1 MSLDHPIRPETPA
14 GRKHVVVLGGG
25 ICGLAAGMQLAESG
39 HRVTVL
45 EAQHFLGGLAT
56 TLRGQT
62 GAGFD
67 FGPHAYHAR
76 NERVLDMFKEIAHD
90 GFPAR
95 PKNVRIKFRGR
106 YYKYP
111 LEALDLARSMD
122 PLLAL
127 RAFVD
132 YFGEVVRRKIRPR
145 ELVSAE
151 DWVTQAMGRTLYGL
165 FFGPYTQKV
174 WGIPPS
180 RLAASFAQH
189 RIPHISL
196 WKVVMTS
203 LRKGRAKITGSEH
216 RYAPLVIELYYPPR
230 GAGLISERM
239 AQRIRDRGGEAMTG
253 TLVTGLEVRPR
264 ASGASPTARPT
275 GEGGSDEWGVGSDGA
290 GTRVTA
296 VRYRRVPRTDV
307 GGQLCMLADG
317 TEAVDAFRMNGSPG
331 PEERIECDAVVNT
344 IPLPSLI
351 RLLGDAVSPEARAA
365 ADHLRFRALT
375 IVGLRVRRP
384 QALPAQSI
392 YFQDKTFNRLSETR
406 NYGGS
411 DVCGPDETVL
421 LCDITCDV
429 GDPIWTADPSEL
441 GRRCAKELEAEGFLE
456 MDEVVECVVLR
467 STFGYPVYV
476 VGYERAIDTLMKEL
490 MRFEN
495 VLTGG
500 RQGLYKYVDMD
511 IASEMGLSMADHIL
525 SGRTKREAIGH
536 IPYEDRVFA

>member
-1 MSLDHPIRPETPA
+1 MS
-14 GRKHVVVLGGG
+14 HVVVLGGG
-25 ICGLAAGMQLAESG
+25 ICGLAAGMQLAEHG
-39 HRVTVL
+39 QQVTVL

-56 TLRGQT
+56 TLRGST

-76 NERVLDMFKEIAHD
+76 NQRVLDMFKDIAYD

-95 PKNVRIKFRGR
+95 SKNVRIKFRGR

-111 LEALDLARSMD
+111 LEAMDLARSMD
-122 PLLAL
+122 PLLAA
-127 RAFVD
+127 RAFID
-132 YFGEVVRRKIRPR
+132 YLSEVVRRKVRPR
-145 ELVSAE
+145 TLVSAE

-196 WKVVMTS
+196 WKVIQTS
-203 LRKGRAKITGSEH
+203 LRRGRAKISGTEH
-216 RYAPLVIELYYPPR
+216 RYAPLVVELYYPPR

-239 AQRIRDRGGEAMTG
+239 ADRIRAKGGRVETG
-253 TLVTGLEVRPR
+253 ALVTGLDVEDGRV
-264 ASGASPTARPT
+264 
-275 GEGGSDEWGVGSDGA
+275 VG
-290 GTRVTA
+290 
-296 VRYRRVPRTDV
+296 VRYKRVPPSNLD
-307 GGQLCMLADG
+307 GQLCLMDV
-317 TEAVDAFRMNGSPG
+317 THPVDG
-331 PEERIECDAVVNT
+331 PEERIACDGVVNT
-344 IPLPSLI
+344 MPLPHLF
-351 RLLGDAVSPEARAA
+351 RLMGGAVSADATAA
-365 ADHLRFRALT
+365 ADVLRFRALT
-375 IVGLRVRRP
+375 ILGLRVRRP

-429 GDPIWTADPSEL
+429 GDGIWTADPSEL
-441 GRRCAKELEAEGFLE
+441 GRRCATELEQEGFLK
-456 MDEVVECVVLR
+456 MDEVQECVALR
-467 STFGYPVYV
+467 TTFGYPVYV
-476 VGYERAIDTLMKEL
+476 VGYEQAIDTLMNEL

-511 IASEMGLSMADHIL
+511 IASEMGLAMADFL
-525 SGRTKREAIGH
+525 ASGKTKRDAIGDV
-536 IPYEDRVFA
+536 PYEDRTFA

>member
-1 MSLDHPIRPETPA
+1 MS
-14 GRKHVVVLGGG
+14 HVVVLGGG
-25 ICGLAAGMQLAESG
+25 ICGLAAGMQLAENG

-56 TLRGQT
+56 TLRGRT

-76 NERVLDMFKEIAHD
+76 NQRVLDMFKQIAHD

-111 LEALDLARSMD
+111 LEAMDIARSME
-122 PLLAL
+122 PLVAV
-127 RAFVD
+127 RAFAD
-132 YFGEVVRRKIRPR
+132 YLLEVVRRKIRPR
-145 ELVSAE
+145 KLVSAE

-174 WGIPPS
+174 WGVPPS
-180 RLAASFAQH
+180 HLAASFAQH

-196 WKVVMTS
+196 WKVIQTS
-203 LRKGRAKITGSEH
+203 LRKGREKISGTEH
-216 RYAPLVIELYYPPR
+216 RYAPLVVELFYPPR

-239 AQRIRDRGGEAMTG
+239 AQRIRDHGGEARTG
-253 TLVTGLEVRPR
+253 TLVTGLDVADDKVTGVR
-264 ASGASPTARPT
+264 
-275 GEGGSDEWGVGSDGA
+275 
-290 GTRVTA
+290 
-296 VRYRRVPRTDV
+296 VRTVPRTDD
-307 GGQLCMLADG
+307 GGQLCMLATGLEGG
-317 TEAVDAFRMNGSPG
+317 TDPYRMNGSPG
-331 PEERIECDAVVNT
+331 PEERIDCDLVVNT
-344 IPLPSLI
+344 LPLPSLFK
-351 RLLGDAVSPEARAA
+351 LMGDAISPEARAA
-365 ADHLRFRALT
+365 ADFLRFRALT
-375 IVGLRVRRP
+375 IVGLRVKRP
-384 QALPAQSI
+384 TALPAQSI

-411 DVCGPDETVL
+411 DVCAPDETVL

-429 GDPIWTADPSEL
+429 GDAIWTADPDEL

-456 MDEVVECVVLR
+456 SDEVAECVVLR
-467 STFGYPVYV
+467 STFGYPVYM
-476 VGYERAIDTLMKEL
+476 VGYEQAIDTLMNEL

-525 SGRTKREAIGH
+525 SGRTKREAIGD